1 MGNRFLM
8 ENNFLDFR
16 LINNLLL
23 PSINYVSKKDLK
35 KRNLLSILYGILFL
49 IFTCIL
55 VVVVYQQIKPFI
67 LQPALAFA
75 NLYFLIDAIFSGKSE
90 FLQYNIT
97 STQSAHSL
105 ISLSK
110 IIIDELVLL
119 SKMLFPMI
127 ISLVTMSI
135 FKKQNFGSKVI
146 IVILTILTYTLFFE
160 VYFQV
165 ILIIVLFSILTIF
178 HPIGDDK
185 YYTVVQYLNY
195 FEEILYNWWGNRTK
209 NKKSI
214 KKIIFLIIL
223 SIVMSYCLFR
233 LFPVLGVGF
242 SFLLTLLVV
251 FIIWVYAG
259 SVSKEIKL
267 LKKIFIYSI
276 FFGFTLVGNLEIG
289 SNVLKVPVLFIT
301 LFFALDRII
310 VLSKEMKEI
319 IIEKSILYYYEYET
333 IDKLL
338 LIKELINIDILHE
351 VDVTELELVK
361 QIAIRIRLGFYQEV
375 LKLSDIYKNGE
386 FQNYRQFVE
395 GNIFFLTFDETI
407 FDNVDSLKTLKER
420 LSNILELEGQNIRL
434 PELSEIYAKVLFK
447 LEQFNDAIVYFKE
460 SIMYMSEESRLMY
473 IEACEQVGDIKQAE
487 YIRRNY

>member
-276 FFGFTLVGNLEIG
+276 FFGFTLIGNLEIG

-310 VLSKEMKEI
+310 ALSKEMKEI
-319 IIEKSILYYYEYET
+319 IVEKSILYYYEYET

-434 PELSEIYAKVLFK
+434 PGLSEIYAKVLFK
-447 LEQFNDAIVYFKE
+447 LEQFNDAIAYFKE

>member
-267 LKKIFIYSI
+267 LKKNIYLQYIFWIY
-276 FFGFTLVGNLEIG
+276 FNW
-289 SNVLKVPVLFIT
+289 
-301 LFFALDRII
+301 
-310 VLSKEMKEI
+310 
-319 IIEKSILYYYEYET
+319 
-333 IDKLL
+333 
-338 LIKELINIDILHE
+338 
-351 VDVTELELVK
+351 
-361 QIAIRIRLGFYQEV
+361 
-375 LKLSDIYKNGE
+375 E
-386 FQNYRQFVE
+386 F
-395 GNIFFLTFDETI
+395 
-407 FDNVDSLKTLKER
+407 
-420 LSNILELEGQNIRL
+420 
-434 PELSEIYAKVLFK
+434 
-447 LEQFNDAIVYFKE
+447 
-460 SIMYMSEESRLMY
+460 
-473 IEACEQVGDIKQAE
+473 
-487 YIRRNY
+487 RNWF

>member
-1 MGNRFLM
+1 MK
-8 ENNFLDFR
+8 NNFLDFR

-23 PSINYVSKKDLK
+23 PSINYVSKNDLK
-35 KRNLLSILYGILFL
+35 KRDFLSILYGILFL
-49 IFTCIL
+49 IFACIFL
-55 VVVVYQQIKPFI
+55 VVVYQQIKPFI
-67 LQPALAFA
+67 LQQAVAFA
-75 NLYFLIDAIFSGKSE
+75 NLYFIIDAIFSGKSE
-90 FLQYNIT
+90 FLQYVP
-97 STQSAHSL
+97 STQNADSL
-105 ISLSK
+105 KLFSE
-110 IIIDELVLL
+110 IIFDELVLL
-119 SKMLFPMI
+119 FKMSVPMI
-127 ISLVTMSI
+127 ISLVTMFL
-135 FKKQNFGSKVI
+135 FKKQNFESKVFI
-146 IVILTILTYTLFFE
+146 AISTILIYTLIFG
-160 VYFQV
+160 VYFQAT
-165 ILIIVLFSILTIF
+165 LIIVLFGILIIF
-178 HPIGDDK
+178 HPIGNGK

-195 FEEILYNWWGNRTK
+195 FEDILYNWWGNSTK
-209 NKKSI
+209 NKKSR

-223 SIVMSYCLFR
+223 FITMSYCLFR
-233 LFPVLGVGF
+233 LFPVGVGF
-242 SFLLTLLVV
+242 SLLLTLLVV
-251 FIIWVYAG
+251 FIIWVYTG
-259 SVSKEIKL
+259 SASKEMKL

-276 FFGFTLVGNLEIG
+276 FFGFTLIGNLEIG
-289 SNVLKVPVLFIT
+289 SDVLKVPVLFIT

-319 IIEKSILYYYEYET
+319 IVEKSILYYYEYET

-375 LKLSDIYKNGE
+375 LKLSDIYKSRE

-395 GNIFFLTFDETI
+395 GNIFFLTFDETT
-407 FDNVDSLKTLKER
+407 FDDADSLKTSKER

-434 PELSEIYAKVLFK
+434 PELSEIYARVLFK
-447 LEQFNDAIVYFKE
+447 LEQFDDAIVYFKE

>member
-1 MGNRFLM
+1 MK
-8 ENNFLDFR
+8 NNFLDFR

-23 PSINYVSKKDLK
+23 PSINYVSKNDLK
-35 KRNLLSILYGILFL
+35 KRDFLSILYGILFL
-49 IFTCIL
+49 IFACIFL
-55 VVVVYQQIKPFI
+55 VVVYQQIKPFI
-67 LQPALAFA
+67 LQQAVAFA
-75 NLYFLIDAIFSGKSE
+75 NLYFIIDAIFSGKSE
-90 FLQYNIT
+90 FLQYVP
-97 STQSAHSL
+97 STQNADSL
-105 ISLSK
+105 KLFSE
-110 IIIDELVLL
+110 IIFDELVLL
-119 SKMLFPMI
+119 FKMSVPMI
-127 ISLVTMSI
+127 ISLVTMFL
-135 FKKQNFGSKVI
+135 FKKQNFESKVFI
-146 IVILTILTYTLFFE
+146 AISTILIYTLIFG
-160 VYFQV
+160 VYFQAT
-165 ILIIVLFSILTIF
+165 LIIVLFGILIIF
-178 HPIGDDK
+178 HPIGNGK

-195 FEEILYNWWGNRTK
+195 FEDILYNWWGNSTK
-209 NKKSI
+209 NKKSR

-223 SIVMSYCLFR
+223 FITMSYCLFR
-233 LFPVLGVGF
+233 LFPVGVGF
-242 SFLLTLLVV
+242 SLLLTLLVV
-251 FIIWVYAG
+251 FIIWVYTG
-259 SVSKEIKL
+259 SASKEMKL

-276 FFGFTLVGNLEIG
+276 FFGFTLIGNLEIG
-289 SNVLKVPVLFIT
+289 SDVLKVPVLFIT

-319 IIEKSILYYYEYET
+319 IVEKSILYYYEYET

-375 LKLSDIYKNGE
+375 LKLSDIYKSRE

-395 GNIFFLTFDETI
+395 GNIFFLTFD
-407 FDNVDSLKTLKER
+407 DADSLKTSKER

-434 PELSEIYAKVLFK
+434 PELSEIYARVLFK
-447 LEQFNDAIVYFKE
+447 LEQFDDAIVYFKE

>member
-8 ENNFLDFR
+8 ENNSLDLR

-35 KRNLLSILYGILFL
+35 KRDFLSILYGILFL

-55 VVVVYQQIKPFI
+55 VVVVYQQIKPFV
-67 LQPALAFA
+67 LQLAVAFT
-75 NLYFLIDAIFSGKSE
+75 NLYFLIDALFSGKSE
-90 FLQYNIT
+90 FLLYVP

-105 ISLSK
+105 ISPSK
-110 IIIDELVLL
+110 IILDELVLL
-119 SKMLFPMI
+119 FKMLFPMI

-146 IVILTILTYTLFFE
+146 IVILTILTYTLIFE
-160 VYFQV
+160 VYLQV
-165 ILIIVLFSILTIF
+165 ILIIILFSILTIF

-195 FEEILYNWWGNRTK
+195 FEEILYNWWENRTK

-214 KKIIFLIIL
+214 KKIIFLIMLFIA
-223 SIVMSYCLFR
+223 MSFCLFR
-233 LFPVLGVGF
+233 LFPLLGVGI
-242 SFLLTLLVV
+242 SLLLTLLVV

-259 SVSKEIKL
+259 SVSKEIKF

-276 FFGFTLVGNLEIG
+276 FFGFTLIGNLEIG

-319 IIEKSILYYYEYET
+319 IVEKSILYYYEYET

-351 VDVTELELVK
+351 VNVTELELAK
-361 QIAIRIRLGFYQEV
+361 QIAIRIKLGLYQEV
-375 LKLSDIYKNGE
+375 IKLSDIYKNRE

-395 GNIFFLTFDETI
+395 GSVFFITFDETN
-407 FDNVDSLKTLKER
+407 FDDADSLKSLKET
-420 LSNILELEGQNIRL
+420 LSNILELEGQKIL
-434 PELSEIYAKVLFK
+434 LTELYEIYAKVLFK
-447 LEQFNDAIVYFKE
+447 LEQFNDAIEYFKD

>member
-1 MGNRFLM
+1 MK
-8 ENNFLDFR
+8 NNFLEFR

-35 KRNLLSILYGILFL
+35 KRDFLSILYGILFL
-49 IFTCIL
+49 IFTCIF
-55 VVVVYQQIKPFI
+55 VVVVYHQIKPFI
-67 LQPALAFA
+67 LHTAVAFA
-75 NLYFLIDAIFSGKSE
+75 NLYFIIDAIFSGKSE
-90 FLQYNIT
+90 FLQYVP
-97 STQSAHSL
+97 STQNAHSP
-105 ISLSK
+105 ISLSE
-110 IIIDELVLL
+110 IIFDELVLL
-119 SKMLFPMI
+119 FKMSVPMI
-127 ISLVTMSI
+127 ISLVTMFL
-135 FKKQNFGSKVI
+135 FKKQNFESKVFI
-146 IVILTILTYTLFFE
+146 AISTILIYTLIFG
-160 VYFQV
+160 VYFQAT
-165 ILIIVLFSILTIF
+165 LIIVLFGILIIF
-178 HPIGDDK
+178 HPIGNGK

-195 FEEILYNWWGNRTK
+195 FEDILYNWWGNSTK
-209 NKKSI
+209 NKKSR

-223 SIVMSYCLFR
+223 FTTMSYCLFR
-233 LFPVLGVGF
+233 LFPVGVGF
-242 SFLLTLLVV
+242 SLLLTLLVV
-251 FIIWVYAG
+251 FIIWVYTG
-259 SVSKEIKL
+259 SASKEMKL

-276 FFGFTLVGNLEIG
+276 FFGFTLVGNLELG
-289 SNVLKVPVLFIT
+289 SDVLKVPVLFIT

-319 IIEKSILYYYEYET
+319 IVEKSILYYYEYET

-375 LKLSDIYKNGE
+375 LKLSDIYKNRE

-395 GNIFFLTFDETI
+395 GNIFFLTFDETT
-407 FDNVDSLKTLKER
+407 FDDADSLKTSKER

-434 PELSEIYAKVLFK
+434 PELSEIYARVLFK
-447 LEQFNDAIVYFKE
+447 LEQFDDAIVYFKE

>member
-276 FFGFTLVGNLEIG
+276 FFGFTLIGNLEIG

-310 VLSKEMKEI
+310 ALSKEMKEI
-319 IIEKSILYYYEYET
+319 IVEKSILYYYEYET

-434 PELSEIYAKVLFK
+434 PGLSEIYAKVLFK

>member
-8 ENNFLDFR
+8 EDNFLDFR

-35 KRNLLSILYGILFL
+35 KRNLLSILYGILFS

-90 FLQYNIT
+90 FLQYNIP

-110 IIIDELVLL
+110 IILDELVLL

-146 IVILTILTYTLFFE
+146 IVILTILTYTLIFE

-276 FFGFTLVGNLEIG
+276 FFGFTLIGNLEIG

-319 IIEKSILYYYEYET
+319 IVEKSILYYYEYET

>member
-1 MGNRFLM
+1 MK
-8 ENNFLDFR
+8 NNFLDFR

-23 PSINYVSKKDLK
+23 PSINYVSKNDLK
-35 KRNLLSILYGILFL
+35 KRDFLSILYGILFL
-49 IFTCIL
+49 IFACIFL
-55 VVVVYQQIKPFI
+55 VVVYQQIKPFI
-67 LQPALAFA
+67 LQQAVAFA
-75 NLYFLIDAIFSGKSE
+75 NLYFIIDAIFSGKSE
-90 FLQYNIT
+90 FLQYVP
-97 STQSAHSL
+97 STQNADSL
-105 ISLSK
+105 KLFSE
-110 IIIDELVLL
+110 IIFDELVLL
-119 SKMLFPMI
+119 FKMSVPMI
-127 ISLVTMSI
+127 ISLVTMFL
-135 FKKQNFGSKVI
+135 FKKQNFESKVFI
-146 IVILTILTYTLFFE
+146 AISTILIYTLIFG
-160 VYFQV
+160 VYFQAT
-165 ILIIVLFSILTIF
+165 LIIVLFGILIIF
-178 HPIGDDK
+178 HPIGNGK

-195 FEEILYNWWGNRTK
+195 FEDILYNWWGNSTK
-209 NKKSI
+209 NKKSR

-223 SIVMSYCLFR
+223 FITMSYCLFR
-233 LFPVLGVGF
+233 LFPVGVGF
-242 SFLLTLLVV
+242 SLLLTLLVV
-251 FIIWVYAG
+251 FIIWVYTG
-259 SVSKEIKL
+259 SASKEMKL

-276 FFGFTLVGNLEIG
+276 FFGFTLIGNLEIG
-289 SNVLKVPVLFIT
+289 SDVLKVPVLFIT

-319 IIEKSILYYYEYET
+319 IVEKSILYYYEYET

-375 LKLSDIYKNGE
+375 LKLSDIYKSRE

-395 GNIFFLTFDETI
+395 GNIFFLTFDETT
-407 FDNVDSLKTLKER
+407 FDDADSLKTSKER

-434 PELSEIYAKVLFK
+434 PELSEIYARVLFK
-447 LEQFNDAIVYFKE
+447 LEQFDDAIVYFME

>member
-1 MGNRFLM
+1 
-8 ENNFLDFR
+8 
-16 LINNLLL
+16 
-23 PSINYVSKKDLK
+23 
-35 KRNLLSILYGILFL
+35 
-49 IFTCIL
+49 
-55 VVVVYQQIKPFI
+55 
-67 LQPALAFA
+67 
-75 NLYFLIDAIFSGKSE
+75 
-90 FLQYNIT
+90 
-97 STQSAHSL
+97 
-105 ISLSK
+105 
-110 IIIDELVLL
+110 
-119 SKMLFPMI
+119 MI

-276 FFGFTLVGNLEIG
+276 FFGFTLIGNLEIG

-310 VLSKEMKEI
+310 ALSKEMKEI
-319 IIEKSILYYYEYET
+319 IVEKSILYYYEYET

-434 PELSEIYAKVLFK
+434 PGLSEIYAKVLFK

>member
-23 PSINYVSKKDLK
+23 PSINYVSKNDLK
-35 KRNLLSILYGILFL
+35 KRDFLSILYGILFL
-49 IFTCIL
+49 IFACIFL
-55 VVVVYQQIKPFI
+55 VVVYQQIKPFI
-67 LQPALAFA
+67 LQLAVEFA
-75 NLYFLIDAIFSGKSE
+75 NLYFIIDAIFSGKRE
-90 FLQYNIT
+90 FLQYVP
-97 STQSAHSL
+97 STQNADSL
-105 ISLSK
+105 KLFSE
-110 IIIDELVLL
+110 IIFDELVLL
-119 SKMLFPMI
+119 FKMLFPMI
-127 ISLVTMSI
+127 ISLVTMFL
-135 FKKQNFGSKVI
+135 FKKQNFESKVFI
-146 IVILTILTYTLFFE
+146 AISTILIYTLIFG
-160 VYFQV
+160 VYFQAA
-165 ILIIVLFSILTIF
+165 LIIVLFGILIIF
-178 HPIGDDK
+178 HPIGNGK

-195 FEEILYNWWGNRTK
+195 FEEILYNWWGSRTK

-223 SIVMSYCLFR
+223 FITMSYCLFR
-233 LFPVLGVGF
+233 LFPALGVDF
-242 SFLLTLLVV
+242 SLLLTLLVV
-251 FIIWVYAG
+251 FIIWVYTG
-259 SVSKEIKL
+259 SASKEMKL

-276 FFGFTLVGNLEIG
+276 FFGFTLIGNLEIG
-289 SNVLKVPVLFIT
+289 SDVLKIPVLFIT

-310 VLSKEMKEI
+310 ALSKEMKEI
-319 IIEKSILYYYEYET
+319 IVEKSILYYYEYET

-447 LEQFNDAIVYFKE
+447 LEQFNDAIAYFKE

>member
-8 ENNFLDFR
+8 ENNSLDFR

-35 KRNLLSILYGILFL
+35 KRDFLSILYGILFL

-55 VVVVYQQIKPFI
+55 VVVVYQRIKPFI
-67 LQPALAFA
+67 LQPAVAFT
-75 NLYFLIDAIFSGKSE
+75 NLYFLIDALFSGKSE
-90 FLQYNIT
+90 FLQYVP

-105 ISLSK
+105 ISPSK
-110 IIIDELVLL
+110 IILDESVLL
-119 SKMLFPMI
+119 FKMLFPMI

-146 IVILTILTYTLFFE
+146 IVILTILTYTLIFE

-223 SIVMSYCLFR
+223 FIAMSYCLFR

-242 SFLLTLLVV
+242 SLLLTLLVV

-259 SVSKEIKL
+259 SVSKEIKF

-276 FFGFTLVGNLEIG
+276 FFGLTLIGNLEIG

-319 IIEKSILYYYEYET
+319 IVEKSILYYYEYET

-338 LIKELINIDILHE
+338 LIKELINSDILHE
-351 VDVTELELVK
+351 VNVTELELVK
-361 QIAIRIRLGFYQEV
+361 QIAIRIKLGLYQEV
-375 LKLSDIYKNGE
+375 IKLSDIYKNRE

-395 GNIFFLTFDETI
+395 GNVFFLTFDETN
-407 FDNVDSLKTLKER
+407 FDNADSLKSLKEI
-420 LSNILELEGQNIRL
+420 LSNILELEGQKIFL
-434 PELSEIYAKVLFK
+434 TELYEIYAIVLFK
-447 LEQFNDAIVYFKE
+447 LEQFNDAIEYFKD

>member
-8 ENNFLDFR
+8 ENNSLDFR

-35 KRNLLSILYGILFL
+35 KRDFLSILYGILFL
-49 IFTCIL
+49 LFTCIL
-55 VVVVYQQIKPFI
+55 VVVVYQQIKPFV
-67 LQPALAFA
+67 LQTAVAFT
-75 NLYFLIDAIFSGKSE
+75 NLYFLIDALFSGKSE
-90 FLQYNIT
+90 FLLYVP

-105 ISLSK
+105 ISPSK
-110 IIIDELVLL
+110 IILDELVLFF
-119 SKMLFPMI
+119 KMLFPMI

-146 IVILTILTYTLFFE
+146 IVILTILTYTLIFE

-165 ILIIVLFSILTIF
+165 ILIIILFSILTIF

-195 FEEILYNWWGNRTK
+195 FEEILYNWWENRTK

-214 KKIIFLIIL
+214 KKIIFLIFLFIA
-223 SIVMSYCLFR
+223 MSYCLFR
-233 LFPVLGVGF
+233 LFPVLGVGI
-242 SFLLTLLVV
+242 SLLLTLLVV

-259 SVSKEIKL
+259 SVSKEIKF

-276 FFGFTLVGNLEIG
+276 FFGFTLIGNLEIS

-319 IIEKSILYYYEYET
+319 IVEKSILYYYEYET

-351 VDVTELELVK
+351 VNVTELELAK
-361 QIAIRIRLGFYQEV
+361 QIAIRIKLGLYQEV
-375 LKLSDIYKNGE
+375 IKLSDIYKNRE

-395 GNIFFLTFDETI
+395 GNVFFITFDETN
-407 FDNVDSLKTLKER
+407 FDDADSLKSLKKT
-420 LSNILELEGQNIRL
+420 LSNILELEGQKIL
-434 PELSEIYAKVLFK
+434 LTELYERYAKVLFK
-447 LEQFNDAIVYFKE
+447 LEQFNDAIEYFKD

-473 IEACEQVGDIKQAE
+473 IEACEQIGDIKQAE

>member
-1 MGNRFLM
+1 MK
-8 ENNFLDFR
+8 NNFLEFR

-35 KRNLLSILYGILFL
+35 KRDFLSILYGILFL
-49 IFTCIL
+49 IFTCIF
-55 VVVVYQQIKPFI
+55 VVVVYHQIKPFI
-67 LQPALAFA
+67 LHTAVAFA
-75 NLYFLIDAIFSGKSE
+75 NLYFIIDAIFSGKSE
-90 FLQYNIT
+90 FLQYVP
-97 STQSAHSL
+97 STQNAHSP
-105 ISLSK
+105 ISLSE
-110 IIIDELVLL
+110 IIFDELVLL

-127 ISLVTMSI
+127 ISLVTILI
-135 FKKQNFGSKVI
+135 FKKQNFWSKVI
-146 IVILTILTYTLFFE
+146 IAILTIIIYAIIFK

-165 ILIIVLFSILTIF
+165 ILIIILFSILTIF

-195 FEEILYNWWGNRTK
+195 FEDILYNWWGNRTK
-209 NKKSI
+209 NKKSR

-223 SIVMSYCLFR
+223 FITMSYCLFR
-233 LFPVLGVGF
+233 LFPVGVGF
-242 SFLLTLLVV
+242 SLLLTLLVV
-251 FIIWVYAG
+251 FIIWVYTG
-259 SVSKEIKL
+259 SASKEIKL

-276 FFGFTLVGNLEIG
+276 FFGFTLVGNLELG
-289 SNVLKVPVLFIT
+289 SDVLKVPVLFIT

-319 IIEKSILYYYEYET
+319 IAEKSILYYYEYET

-338 LIKELINIDILHE
+338 LIKELINIDILHK

-361 QIAIRIRLGFYQEV
+361 QIAIRIKLGFDQEV
-375 LKLSDIYKNGE
+375 LKLSDIYKNRE

-395 GNIFFLTFDETI
+395 GNIFFLTFDETT
-407 FDNVDSLKTLKER
+407 FDDADSLKYLKER

-434 PELSEIYAKVLFK
+434 PELSEIYAIVLFK
-447 LEQFNDAIVYFKE
+447 LGQFNDAIVYFNE
-460 SIMYMSEESRLMY
+460 SIMYMSEKSRLMY
-473 IEACEQVGDIKQAE
+473 IEACKQVGDIRQAE

>member
-1 MGNRFLM
+1 MK
-8 ENNFLDFR
+8 NNFLEFR

-35 KRNLLSILYGILFL
+35 KRDFLSILYGILFL
-49 IFTCIL
+49 IFTCIF
-55 VVVVYQQIKPFI
+55 VVVVYHQIKPFI
-67 LQPALAFA
+67 LHTAVAFA
-75 NLYFLIDAIFSGKSE
+75 NLYFIIDAIFSGKSE
-90 FLQYNIT
+90 FLQYVP
-97 STQSAHSL
+97 STQNAHSP
-105 ISLSK
+105 ISLSE
-110 IIIDELVLL
+110 IIFDELVLL

-127 ISLVTMSI
+127 ISLVTILI
-135 FKKQNFGSKVI
+135 FKKQNFWSKVI
-146 IVILTILTYTLFFE
+146 IAILTIIIYTIIFK

-165 ILIIVLFSILTIF
+165 ILIIILFSILTIF

-195 FEEILYNWWGNRTK
+195 FEDILYNWWGNRTK
-209 NKKSI
+209 NKKSR

-223 SIVMSYCLFR
+223 FITMSYCLFR
-233 LFPVLGVGF
+233 LFPVGVGF
-242 SFLLTLLVV
+242 SLLLTLLVV
-251 FIIWVYAG
+251 FIIWVYTG
-259 SVSKEIKL
+259 SASKEIKL

-276 FFGFTLVGNLEIG
+276 FFGFTLVGNLELG
-289 SNVLKVPVLFIT
+289 SDVLKVPVLFIT

-319 IIEKSILYYYEYET
+319 IAEKSILYYYEYET

-338 LIKELINIDILHE
+338 LIKELINIDILHK

-361 QIAIRIRLGFYQEV
+361 QIAI
-375 LKLSDIYKNGE
+375 YKNRE

-395 GNIFFLTFDETI
+395 GNIFFLTFDETT
-407 FDNVDSLKTLKER
+407 FDDADSLKYLKER

-434 PELSEIYAKVLFK
+434 PELSEIYAIVLFK
-447 LEQFNDAIVYFKE
+447 LGQFNDAIVYFNE
-460 SIMYMSEESRLMY
+460 SIMYMSEKSRLMY
-473 IEACEQVGDIKQAE
+473 IEACKQVGDIRQAE